1 MYQNNPEQLQKN
13 QNILNTSA
21 HVNIQRYAFTYIFL
35 RFPRNIGWKLLKID
49 ISLGI
54 DLSPQSEKLSFK
66 MQEEEYKPKRKIQN
80 ECKYFV

>member
-1 MYQNNPEQLQKN
+1 MRLR
-13 QNILNTSA
+13 I
-21 HVNIQRYAFTYIFL
+21 FFL

-66 MQEEEYKPKRKIQN
+66 MQEEEYENRRKIQN
-80 ECKYFV
+80 EYKYFV

>member
-1 MYQNNPEQLQKN
+1 MRLR
-13 QNILNTSA
+13 I
-21 HVNIQRYAFTYIFL
+21 FFL